1 MRGSEL
7 AASLSGA
14 ERFVKRRWSGLHTRG
29 VEEISRNVSWERRH
43 SAGVFLGF
51 GELALFASALVGT
64 RRRDAGAPSVRHCLS
79 LSVRFEFGQ
88 AAPEVIAHTRP
99 LDRWR

>member
-64 RRRDAGAPSVRHCLS
+64 SAGAPQCEALPFAIRSV
-79 LSVRFEFGQ
+79 
-88 AAPEVIAHTRP
+88 
-99 LDRWR
+99 